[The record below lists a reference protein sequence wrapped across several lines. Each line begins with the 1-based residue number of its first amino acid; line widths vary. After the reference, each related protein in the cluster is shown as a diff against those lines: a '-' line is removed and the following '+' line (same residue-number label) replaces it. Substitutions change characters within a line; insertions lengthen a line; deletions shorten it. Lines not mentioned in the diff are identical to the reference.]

1 MKTLQETIRIKS
13 DLESTILHV
22 PGVTG
27 MDVSSRKK
35 ADGTGE
41 QFIIRIFV
49 QDESVTRDRLHLQSE
64 YKEVPI
70 EVMKRTYHPQ

>member
-1 MKTLQETIRIKS
+1 MKTLEETIRIKS
-13 DLESTILHV
+13 EIEPTVLHM

-27 MDVSSRKK
+27 MDVSSRKR

-41 QFIIRIFV
+41 EFIIRIFV
-49 QDESVTRDRLHLQSE
+49 QDENVTRDRLHLQSE

-70 EVMKRTYHPQ
+70 EVIKRTYRPQ